1 MGKFKKLKVATV
13 QKNLPLI
20 QQLTEDGQFRV
31 KGRIKYIKSR
41 AEEDEKVVG
50 DKLSKKILKE
60 AREQQDELEDELGLK
75 NSVPGRSTTLGAS
88 HNSES
93 GSDDDEDSDRED
105 RQQSYEH
112 IIINEDDEK
121 ALEQFMCKDAPA
133 RRTLAD
139 IISEK
144 ITEKQTEIESQLSD
158 TQSVQFTELDPRVKE
173 MYRGVKQI
181 MSKYRS
187 GKVPKAFKVI
197 PALANWEQVLYLTD
211 PESWTAAAMYQA
223 TRIFTANL
231 KEKMAQRFFNLVL
244 LPRVRDDI
252 AEYKKLN
259 FHLYQALRK
268 TLFKPGAFF
277 KGIILPLCESQTCS
291 LREATILGSVLS
303 KNTIPVLHASAAM
316 LKIAEMEYTGASSIF
331 LRILIDKR
339 YALPYRVIDALVYH
353 FIKFQ
358 TDRRELPVLW
368 HQCLLVFVQR
378 YKEDISNEQ
387 KEALHEL
394 LRVHS
399 HPKITAEIRRE
410 LQHAKCRDSE
420 TAEPP
425 PPAM

>member
-1 MGKFKKLKVATV
+1 MGKFKKLKVSTV

-31 KGRIKYIKSR
+31 KGRIKLHKIR
-41 AEEDEKVVG
+41 AEEETVVG

-60 AREQQDELEDELGLK
+60 AREQQDELEDEIGMK
-75 NSVPGRSTTLGAS
+75 SSVPGRTTSLGATS
-88 HNSES
+88 KGDS
-93 GSDDDEDSDRED
+93 GSEDDADSDQED

-112 IIINEDDEK
+112 IVVDEEDEK

-144 ITEKQTEIESQLSD
+144 ITEKQTEIESQFSD
-158 TQSVQFTELDPRVKE
+158 TQSVRVTEMDPRVME

-291 LREATILGSVLS
+291 LREATILGSVLA
-303 KNTIPVLHASAAM
+303 KNSIPVLHASAAM

-358 TDRRELPVLW
+358 TDKRELPVLW
-368 HQCLLVFVQR
+368 HQALLVFVQR
-378 YKEDISNEQ
+378 YKEDISSEQ
-387 KEALHEL
+387 KEALHDL
-394 LRVHS
+394 LKVHS

-420 TAEPP
+420 VTEPP
-425 PPAM
+425 PAV